1 MLLRTHAA
9 CTPLHRTSQGLNN
22 SAKAGMWRPAGIRP
36 SDAWPVRYGVESHV
50 NDQRPR
56 SEE

>member
-1 MLLRTHAA
+1 VHSTAQDLK
-9 CTPLHRTSQGLNN
+9 GLNN

-36 SDAWPVRYGVESHV
+36 SDASPVRHGVESHV
-50 NDQRPR
+50 NDQRPH